1 MITTFQSLSA
11 TKSKEPKGSFL
22 LGGEKNIC
30 SFQKPLTNQ
39 PFCAIINTERK
50 REGEKMK
57 TFNEKKQLAKMQKR
71 LAKEQKKQ
79 AARLTKEIEQQRALM
94 TQIKW

>member
-1 MITTFQSLSA
+1 
-11 TKSKEPKGSFL
+11 
-22 LGGEKNIC
+22 
-30 SFQKPLTNQ
+30 
-39 PFCAIINTERK
+39 
-50 REGEKMK
+50 MK

>member
-1 MITTFQSLSA
+1 MQSEHLFSR
-11 TKSKEPKGSFL
+11 KKVKKIF
-22 LGGEKNIC
+22 K
-30 SFQKPLTNQ
+30 KVLTN
-39 PFCAIINTERK
+39 PEIHVIINTERK

-94 TQIKW
+94 AQIKW